1 MLNKIFR
8 SQNFPILF
16 LAFILISL
24 VIAAAAN
31 SQETNSGTKELAVTT
46 QDSAA
51 TTHEATT
58 TSNDYVGSQECAGC
72 HEDQMKSIEHTV
84 HNSKA
89 FEMRSDH
96 GCETCHGPGKAHV
109 ESGGDVTLIKTFK
122 NLSPRDSAAVCL
134 TCHENGNQ
142 QHWKGSVHE
151 MRGLACTSCHSIH
164 SAKSDH
170 AQLKNAVIDQ
180 ICTGCH
186 LEVKSQ
192 IQRTSHHPIRE
203 GLMSC
208 NDCHNPH
215 GTLTPKMITANSVN
229 EQCYKCHTEKRGP
242 FLWDHPPVREN
253 CLNCHMPHGSN
264 HEKLLAQNRPWL
276 CQNCHLDTRHPGTLY
291 DATNQLSSN
300 RELARSCSNCH
311 SAIHGS
317 NHPSGRVFTR

>member
-1 MLNKIFR
+1 MLNKILR
-8 SQNFPILF
+8 NQNFPHF
-16 LAFILISL
+16 LLLLILISII
-24 VIAAAAN
+24 IASAAN
-31 SQETNSGTKELAVTT
+31 SQETNSDTKELAVTT
-46 QDSAA
+46 QDASP
-51 TTHEATT
+51 TQHPEAS
-58 TSNDYVGSQECAGC
+58 SNDYVGSEECAGC
-72 HEDQMKSIEHTV
+72 HEDQMKNIEHTV

-89 FEMRSDH
+89 FQARSDH

-109 ESGGDVTLIKTFK
+109 ESGGDATLIRSFKT
-122 NLSPRDSAAVCL
+122 LDARASADVCL

-142 QHWKGSVHE
+142 KHWKGSVHE
-151 MRGLACTSCHSIH
+151 MRGLACTTCHSVH

-170 AQLKNAVIDQ
+170 AQLKNSVIDQ

-215 GTLTPKMITANSVN
+215 GTLTNKMITSNSVN

-253 CLNCHMPHGSN
+253 CLTCHMPHGSN

-300 RELARSCSNCH
+300 RELSRSCSNCH
-311 SAIHGS
+311 SAVHGS